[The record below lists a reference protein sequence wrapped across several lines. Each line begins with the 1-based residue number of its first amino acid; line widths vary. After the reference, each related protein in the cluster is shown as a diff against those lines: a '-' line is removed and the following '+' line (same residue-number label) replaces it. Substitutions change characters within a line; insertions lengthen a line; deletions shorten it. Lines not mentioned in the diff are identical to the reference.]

1 MHRWRK
7 SAKIMLVSTLVS
19 GDHLRTLPLWR
30 VMQFGLKPLTA
41 DLGRAIPHH
50 QPVIQT
56 MPTGEIL
63 FHSWG
68 FTGSDA
74 NAVYSA
80 SIEYTFPLEFAE
92 LVWSDGTKVGRKLI
106 DLTNTTPFE
115 TKTFKIPSTRQER
128 NGCASRYGIQRAHRW
143 GPETCLRLPALR
155 R

>member
-56 MPTGEIL
+56 WGEERIADEL
-63 FHSWG
+63 SLRHCQ
-68 FTGSDA
+68 
-74 NAVYSA
+74 
-80 SIEYTFPLEFAE
+80 LER
-92 LVWSDGTKVGRKLI
+92 G
-106 DLTNTTPFE
+106 N
-115 TKTFKIPSTRQER
+115 
-128 NGCASRYGIQRAHRW
+128 
-143 GPETCLRLPALR
+143 
-155 R
+155 